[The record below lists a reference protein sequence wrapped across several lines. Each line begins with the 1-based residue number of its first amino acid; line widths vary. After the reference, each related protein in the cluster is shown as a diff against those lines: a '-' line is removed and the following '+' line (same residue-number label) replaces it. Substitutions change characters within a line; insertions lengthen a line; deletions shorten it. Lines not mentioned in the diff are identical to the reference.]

1 MSKVQYF
8 KSKEI
13 AEKTWQIEYA
23 FTDKEQVYCYLIE
36 GRDYALVIDTMY
48 GYGNLR
54 EFCGTLTGKPLK
66 LVNTHFHFDHCAGNF
81 DFDEC
86 YIHYLDIT
94 NYYDSRVS
102 SPEEML
108 EAAKNEAFPEIKE
121 RLELGDMCSFRQIP
135 VYPLDDGDVFDLGD
149 RQITVVQ
156 VTGHSAGSIALIDPK
171 TRIAFTGDCCNGNT
185 LLGFGN
191 SAPVERFHNALL
203 NFRRMKGQFD
213 ILYGGHQV
221 LPVETIDEGIELS
234 ARVLA
239 GSDDR
244 EEREF
249 LGHVMVYAAKH
260 VENGLERAD
269 GKSFNMSYNPDNIFE
284 TGRKPQAITLEKRSM
299 F

>member
-1 MSKVQYF
+1 MSNVQYF
-8 KSKEI
+8 KQKEI

-23 FTDKEQVYCYLIE
+23 FTDREHVYCYLIE

-54 EFCGTLTGKPLK
+54 AFCETLTDKPLK

-86 YIHYLDIT
+86 YLHYLDIT
-94 NYYDSRVS
+94 NYYDSRVRT
-102 SPEEML
+102 PEEML
-108 EAAKNEAFPEIKE
+108 KAAKEEAFPEVKDQM
-121 RLELGDMCSFRQIP
+121 ELSDMCSFRQIP
-135 VYPLDDGDVFDLGD
+135 VYPLEDGDVFDLGD
-149 RQITVVQ
+149 RNIAVVL

-191 SAPVERFHNALL
+191 SAPVERFHNALM
-203 NFRRMKGQFD
+203 NFRRWKDQFD

-221 LPVETIDEGIELS
+221 MPIETIDEGIELS
-234 ARVLA
+234 AKVIV
-239 GSDDR
+239 GSDDK
-244 EEREF
+244 EERSF
-249 LGHVMVYAAKH
+249 LNRTMVYAARH
-260 VENGLERAD
+260 NPDGFGRAD
-269 GKSFNMSYNPDNIFE
+269 GKNFNMSYSPKRIFE
-284 TGRKPQAITLEKRSM
+284 TGRKPQVITLEKEPM